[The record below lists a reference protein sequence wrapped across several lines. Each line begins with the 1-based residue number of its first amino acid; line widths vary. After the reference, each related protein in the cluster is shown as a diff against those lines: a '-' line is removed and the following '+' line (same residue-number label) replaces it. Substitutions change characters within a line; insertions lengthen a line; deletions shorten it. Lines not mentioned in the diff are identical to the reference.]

1 MPTLKGWVESA
12 WKEISEGLASKH
24 EKEAQNP
31 YTGICKGVTTG
42 RESWANRLPKLLT
55 LQSILLRGK
64 YYYVKV
70 RAQCLKYNPFWPW
83 HVVFN
88 KQPFDW
94 LRKRI
99 WVFDQKWMRFS
110 KNLNE
115 CFLRFDASKEIECQ
129 NLFMNFFYLFNNR
142 TIETHYTSWHFEQKN
157 KNSSLDSEV
166 HEYYSFMQISWKPTF
181 VGDSWVF
188 HAP

>member
-1 MPTLKGWVESA
+1 MNEIFLK
-12 WKEISEGLASKH
+12 I
-24 EKEAQNP
+24 
-31 YTGICKGVTTG
+31 
-42 RESWANRLPKLLT
+42 
-55 LQSILLRGK
+55 
-64 YYYVKV
+64 
-70 RAQCLKYNPFWPW
+70 
-83 HVVFN
+83 
-88 KQPFDW
+88 
-94 LRKRI
+94 
-99 WVFDQKWMRFS
+99 
-110 KNLNE
+110 LNE

>member
-55 LQSILLRGK
+55 LQSILLRGE
-64 YYYVKV
+64 YYYYLKV

-99 WVFDQKWMRFS
+99 WVFDQKWMKFS
-110 KNLNE
+110 KN
-115 CFLRFDASKEIECQ
+115 
-129 NLFMNFFYLFNNR
+129 
-142 TIETHYTSWHFEQKN
+142 FE
-157 KNSSLDSEV
+157 
-166 HEYYSFMQISWKPTF
+166 
-181 VGDSWVF
+181 WVF
-188 HAP
+188 SPVWCLQGNRVPKLIHVFFLLVQQPYNWNTLHFLTFWAKK